1 MISTAMPHLGKLSTL
16 GKLFTSRK
24 DSYLGKLSTR
34 FYRTDLI
41 VLKTI
46 IDRMLNRNNQFREF

>member
-1 MISTAMPHLGKLSTL
+1 MPHLGKLSTR
-16 GKLFTSRK
+16 GKLSTSRK